1 MWRGRSLAQRRRRWG
16 RARRKRPVCRRSR
29 RGPIPLLRE
38 KRGRRSAQRSAHR
51 MRTGRPRRRM
61 PPRKKRPPH
70 PRQSMPHKRDTAANA
85 AQGCPRGRGSALPA
99 EQLRC
104 GRKNRAGHNAKE
116 RQAPTRGEIS
126 RRRSMGG
133 GGAVCA
139 DSFRFE
145 NKERLACV
153 LQKKTPQSSPDAL
166 GRSFAAVRRRRIP
179 ASGADQRIWS

>member
-1 MWRGRSLAQRRRRWG
+1 MQEKGERKGKKGMRLLKEERRME
-16 RARRKRPVCRRSR
+16 PDS
-29 RGPIPLLRE
+29 
-38 KRGRRSAQRSAHR
+38 
-51 MRTGRPRRRM
+51 PRR
-61 PPRKKRPPH
+61 PE
-70 PRQSMPHKRDTAANA
+70 SFALNEVYINWEVPHKRDTAADA
-85 AQGCPRGRGSALPA
+85 ARGCPRGRGSALPA
-99 EQLRC
+99 ERLRC

-126 RRRSMGG
+126 RRRSMDG

-139 DSFRFE
+139 DGFRFE

-153 LQKKTPQSSPDAL
+153 LQKKTPQSIPDAL